1 MNTHYL
7 DKLEFYKILENLS
20 KYCYTDLGKELA
32 MKLTIYHEA
41 NIVKQKLAET
51 EEAVN
56 LAYRNSFPSFY
67 NISDIKNYILRLE
80 SSQTLTIK
88 GLLDLNIIFVCAKD
102 LKNYFAKDYID
113 TNDFPI
119 LETHFSNLYSNEG
132 VINKIASSIIDENTL
147 DDKASPELQR
157 IRKKIRN
164 LEQDIRSKLND
175 MIHSSSFSKYIQENV
190 ITIRNG
196 RFVIPIKEEYRSQVK
211 GFVHDVSNAGS
222 TLFIEPISIFEW
234 NNEINQL
241 KLEEEVEI
249 EKILQQLTSLF
260 YPYIEE
266 LQRDVE
272 IIRTLDFIFAK
283 AKYSKAISGITPII
297 NTKKEIHL
305 INARHPLIDSHKVV
319 PISLELG
326 KDFSSLLITG
336 PNTGGKTVTL
346 KTVGLLTCMAC
357 SGLNIPADEHSSIFV
372 FDNIFADIGDD
383 QSIADSLSTFSSHM
397 TNIVEI
403 TKQANENSL
412 ILVDELG
419 SGTDPVEGANLAIAI
434 LDYFKNLGSLT
445 IATTHYQEL
454 KKYALVT
461 AGFENASVEFD
472 IETLSPTYKLLIG
485 VPGKSNAFEIS
496 QKLGLNTSIIE
507 KAKSL
512 ISSNDVQFE
521 ELLKNIYD
529 NQLSIEKEKEKIK
542 ADSKEISLL
551 KEKLQKQNIE
561 KEKQEKEIINTAKTK
576 ARNILLEAK
585 EDASEIIKELSNATN
600 SKEVNTLRNSLNTKI
615 NAIKLEKTTSNTVD
629 DSQKLRKE
637 DIYPGKEVLVPSF
650 NQTGTILSNVSR
662 NNEVQ
667 VQIGSMKINLKI
679 DQLQNSKNANS
690 GKKSSYTTTHSP
702 APHISKSKTVKPE
715 INVIGMNVEEA
726 TFVIDKFLDDCSLA
740 RLETVRI
747 IHGKG
752 TGKLKN
758 GIHQFLK
765 TNAHVNSFRLGTF
778 GEGEM
783 GVTVVEL
790 K

>member
-7 DKLEFYKILENLS
+7 DKLEFNRVLENLS
-20 KYCYTDLGKELA
+20 KYCSTDLGKELA
-32 MKLTIYHEA
+32 MQLTIYHDA

-51 EEAVN
+51 KEAVN
-56 LAYRNSFPSFY
+56 LVFRNSLPSFY
-67 NISDIKNYILRLE
+67 NICDIHNYILRLE

-88 GLLDLNIIFVCAKD
+88 GLLDLNTIFVCAKN
-102 LKNYFAKDYID
+102 LKSYFAKDYID

-119 LETHFSNLYSNEG
+119 LEAHFSNLYSNEG
-132 VINKIASSIIDENTL
+132 VINKITSSIIDENTL

-266 LQRDVE
+266 LQKDVE

-305 INARHPLIDSHKVV
+305 INARHPLIDSNKVV

-512 ISSNDVQFE
+512 MSSNDVQFE

-529 NQLSIEKEKEKIK
+529 NQLSIEKEKEKIE

-615 NAIKLEKTTSNTVD
+615 NAIKLDKTTSNTVD

-667 VQIGSMKINLKI
+667 VQIGSMKINLNI

-702 APHISKSKTVKPE
+702 ASHISKSKTVKPE

-765 TNAHVNSFRLGTF
+765 TNAHVKSFRLGTF